1 MPAPCSAVPV
11 YADALH
17 LGNLI
22 LAPLATYFAYRA
34 IRRIPG
40 PTSRL
45 VVVGKIIFMV
55 ALVIAII
62 AVLTSLASA

>member
-1 MPAPCSAVPV
+1 MPV

-22 LAPLATYFAYRA
+22 LAPLATYFAYRSM
-34 IRRIPG
+34 RRISG
-40 PTSRL
+40 PTNWL
-45 VVVGKIIFMV
+45 VMVANIIIGL

>member
-1 MPAPCSAVPV
+1 VPV
-11 YADALH
+11 YADTLH

-22 LAPLATYFAYRA
+22 LAALATYFAYRA
-34 IRRIPG
+34 MRRISG
-40 PTSRL
+40 RGSWL
-45 VVVGKIIFMV
+45 VIVGNIIIML